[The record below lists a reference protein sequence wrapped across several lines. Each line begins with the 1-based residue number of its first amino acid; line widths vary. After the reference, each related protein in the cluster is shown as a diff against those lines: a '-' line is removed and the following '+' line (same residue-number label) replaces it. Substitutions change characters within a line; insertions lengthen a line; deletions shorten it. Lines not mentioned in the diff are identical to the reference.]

1 MKSTGRRETT
11 YARACAS
18 LFYLSVPL
26 CIRPLSCGWYA
37 PPKFS
42 SCTQGNSSHFSLF
55 LIYRVYRRSRRLLR
69 VISFG
74 REAQDT
80 IFPRNETMQ
89 RRRLILWRFRL
100 KNELFFYYKFPFLL
114 LSFIKGP
121 RGYRSV
127 QQSRPVPGTERVEHT

>member
-42 SCTQGNSSHFSLF
+42 SCAQGNSSHFSLF

-69 VISFG
+69 VISFD
-74 REAQDT
+74 REAEDT
-80 IFPRNETMQ
+80 IFSRNETMQ
-89 RRRLILWRFRL
+89 RETRRRLILWRFRL
-100 KNELFFYYKFPFLL
+100 KNELFFYYKSFSPPLFYQGSER
-114 LSFIKGP
+114 LSL
-121 RGYRSV
+121 
-127 QQSRPVPGTERVEHT
+127 RPAITASAWHRAC